1 MNEFEIQRRLRD
13 LKADRAP
20 QTDLWQGIASRIAEA
35 DAGTRATPAR
45 RRHGLPFAAAAALL
59 LAVSAGVVL
68 HGGPRTTSVPATADA
83 SRLDRQTVQRVSPS
97 EAVDIARTRG
107 SDPRVL
113 AASLVLDSAQ
123 DELAQALE
131 QRPDAVFLVSL
142 LNRTHAQRMK
152 LERFGASAG

>member
-1 MNEFEIQRRLRD
+1 MNDFEIQRRLRGMNTG
-13 LKADRAP
+13 RTP
-20 QTDLWQGIASRIAEA
+20 PSDLWPGIAARIAAAEA
-35 DAGTRATPAR
+35 DAVEAKPGWRFR
-45 RRHGLPFAAAAALL
+45 LPLAAAAAVL
-59 LAVSAGVVL
+59 LAISAGVL
-68 HGGPRTTSVPATADA
+68 LQDRREPASMPVADA
-83 SRLDRQTVQRVSPS
+83 PPPTDQYESMRISPR
-97 EAVDIARTRG
+97 EAADIARTRG

-113 AASLVLDSAQ
+113 GATLVLDSAQ

>member
-1 MNEFEIQRRLRD
+1 MNDFEIQRRLQG

-20 QTDLWQGIASRIAEA
+20 RTDLWQDIAARIAEP

-45 RRHGLPFAAAAALL
+45 RRHALPLAAAAALL
-59 LAVSAGVVL
+59 LAVAAGVVL
-68 HGGPRTTSVPATADA
+68 EDRPRTMSVPATADA
-83 SRLDRQTVQRVSPS
+83 SPLDRRMVQRVSPS
-97 EAVDIARTRG
+97 DAIDIARTRG

-113 AASLVLDSAQ
+113 GASLVLDSAQ

-152 LERFGASAG
+152 LERFGARAG

>member
-1 MNEFEIQRRLRD
+1 MNDFEIQRRLRGINTE
-13 LKADRAP
+13 RAP
-20 QTDLWQGIASRIAEA
+20 QSDLWSGIAARIAEA
-35 DAGTRATPAR
+35 DATAAAAPPR
-45 RRHGLPFAAAAALL
+45 RRHRLPLAAAAAVL
-59 LAVSAGVVL
+59 LAVSAGVL
-68 HGGPRTTSVPATADA
+68 LQHRHEPAPSPVA
-83 SRLDRQTVQRVSPS
+83 SGASPLDRYESARISPR
-97 EAVDIARTRG
+97 EAVEVAQARG

-113 AASLVLDSAQ
+113 GANAVLDSAQ

>member
-1 MNEFEIQRRLRD
+1 MNDFEIQRRLRGMNTE
-13 LKADRAP
+13 RAP
-20 QTDLWQGIASRIAEA
+20 QSDLWAGIAARIAEEEA
-35 DAGTRATPAR
+35 PAR
-45 RRHGLPFAAAAALL
+45 SSRHWRHRLPWAAAAALL
-59 LAVSAGVVL
+59 LAVTAGVLLEGRQPPASPPVAD
-68 HGGPRTTSVPATADA
+68 ATAPVE
-83 SRLDRQTVQRVSPS
+83 RLQPARVSPS
-97 EAVDIARTRG
+97 EAVDIARARG

-113 AASLVLDSAQ
+113 GASLVLDSAQ

>member
-1 MNEFEIQRRLRD
+1 MNDFEMQRRLRGMNGE
-13 LKADRAP
+13 RTP
-20 QTDLWQGIASRIAEA
+20 RSDLWPGIAARIAAAEA
-35 DAGTRATPAR
+35 DAVMATPR
-45 RRHGLPFAAAAALL
+45 RRFRLPLAVAAAVL
-59 LAVSAGVVL
+59 LAISAGVLLQDHREPASMPVAVAPSTTDR
-68 HGGPRTTSVPATADA
+68 HESMRISPR
-83 SRLDRQTVQRVSPS
+83 
-97 EAVDIARTRG
+97 EAADIARTRG

-113 AASLVLDSAQ
+113 GASLVLDSAQ